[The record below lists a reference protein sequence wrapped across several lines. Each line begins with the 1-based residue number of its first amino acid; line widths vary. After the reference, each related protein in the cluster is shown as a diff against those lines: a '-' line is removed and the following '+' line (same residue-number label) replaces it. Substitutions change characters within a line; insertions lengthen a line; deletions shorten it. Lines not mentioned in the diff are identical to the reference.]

1 MDGWPPAAAAVL
13 PLCEGAFWTET
24 NMKTLGRA
32 SFARSCCNPRVL
44 QKLCVSVPALLHKLP
59 SYTQLLDEPHALRPT
74 ALHLDVDALYS
85 VTLGHRLDVCTR
97 KLPRQGQTTIE

>member
-13 PLCEGAFWTET
+13 PLCEGAFW
-24 NMKTLGRA
+24 NLHLQSLWGIFCA
-32 SFARSCCNPRVL
+32 FVL
-44 QKLCVSVPALLHKLP
+44 QKLCELCVSVPALLHNLP